1 MTAPESLLDG
11 RVVLHVGDSRDVLAG
26 FAAASIDAVVCDP
39 PYALVSIGK
48 RFGKAA
54 AAPAKDYAGTREGAT
69 GAYARASAGFMGQ
82 AWDTGETAFDPAFW
96 RAVLRVLKPGGHV
109 VAFGGTRSYH
119 HLAMAIETAGFE
131 MRDSIGEL
139 FDLVP
144 EVRRFVESLD
154 DAQRDAFLRIA
165 DLIGFEGILAW
176 VYGTGFSKSHDVA
189 KGIAKRRTEDVEP
202 VRAVCR
208 FIRSAM
214 DAKHLKSRDLTHH
227 FENCNARL
235 IDHWAARDSDS
246 QPSLPTLDQWF
257 KLVDVLNLAGRERF
271 GIVAAEVV
279 RLNQR
284 KGSHGE
290 RWADAEVIGVNEVES
305 PGFGDHR
312 FSGDRTIRALDE
324 GAAAWQ
330 GFGTALKPAFE
341 PIVLARKPL
350 EGTVAENVLR
360 YGTGALNID
369 GCRIHADD
377 AQGGPYTVKRR
388 KPGATLNATGG
399 SWRPDAGGELYHGE
413 MKAGRLPTNLTHD
426 GSGAVMAAFPGGS
439 ISAAR
444 FFYSAKADADDRLGS
459 GHPTI
464 KPVDLMRWLV
474 RLVTPPG
481 GLVLDPFAGSGT
493 TGEAAFRE
501 GCRAVLVEREEKYA
515 ADIRRR
521 MALVTEGPT
530 TRKAAAAKAKTERR
544 GGAVDAGPL
553 FGAASGE
560 TGEAAE

>member
-48 RFGKAA
+48 RFGKAG

-119 HLAMAIETAGFE
+119 HLATAIETAGFE
-131 MRDSIGEL
+131 MRDSIGDM

-176 VYGTGFSKSHDVA
+176 VYGTRFPKNHDVA
-189 KGIAKRRTEDVEP
+189 KGIDKAAGAKRR
-202 VRAVCR
+202 
-208 FIRSAM
+208 
-214 DAKHLKSRDLTHH
+214 
-227 FENCNARL
+227 
-235 IDHWAARDSDS
+235 
-246 QPSLPTLDQWF
+246 
-257 KLVDVLNLAGRERF
+257 VLA
-271 GIVAAEVV
+271 
-279 RLNQR
+279 
-284 KGSHGE
+284 
-290 RWADAEVIGVNEVES
+290 
-305 PGFGDHR
+305 
-312 FSGDRTIRALDE
+312 E
-324 GAAAWQ
+324 GAPVKRMIPGADQHKAGWEKTNGRVFVPTVTAPATAEAERWQ

-350 EGTVAENVLR
+350 EGTVAETVLR

-369 GCRIHADD
+369 GCRVGSSKTVPASLPKNRSEVYGGGI
-377 AQGGPYTVKRR
+377 GGPRQADEE
-388 KPGATLNATGG
+388 PGRDPNV
-399 SWRPDAGGELYHGE
+399 
-413 MKAGRLPTNLTHD
+413 GRHPANLIHD
-426 GSGAVMAAFPGGS
+426 GSDGVVAAFPAEAGAYAPVRTRGS
-439 ISAAR
+439 DKFRNTYGAFAGNRDEAGSTFHGDSGSAAR

-481 GLVLDPFAGSGT
+481 GVVLDPFAGTGT

-501 GCRAVLVEREEKYA
+501 GCRAVLVEREERYA

-521 MALVTEGPT
+521 MALVTEGPA
-530 TRKAAAAKAKTERR
+530 TRKAAAAKAKAERR

-553 FGAASGE
+553 FGATDGE
-560 TGEAAE
+560 PGEAAE

>member
-1 MTAPESLLDG
+1 MSEPETLLDG
-11 RVVLHVGDSRDVLAG
+11 RVVLHIGDSRDVLVG

-48 RFGKAA
+48 RFGKAG
-54 AAPAKDYAGTREGAT
+54 AAPAKDYAGTRDGAT

-109 VAFGGTRSYH
+109 IAFGGTRSYH
-119 HLAMAIETAGFE
+119 HLAMAIEMAGFE
-131 MRDSIGEL
+131 MRDSIGDM

-176 VYGTGFSKSHDVA
+176 VYGTGFPKNHDVA
-189 KGIAKRRTEDVEP
+189 KGIDKAAGAKRR
-202 VRAVCR
+202 
-208 FIRSAM
+208 
-214 DAKHLKSRDLTHH
+214 
-227 FENCNARL
+227 
-235 IDHWAARDSDS
+235 
-246 QPSLPTLDQWF
+246 
-257 KLVDVLNLAGRERF
+257 VL
-271 GIVAAEVV
+271 
-279 RLNQR
+279 
-284 KGSHGE
+284 S
-290 RWADAEVIGVNEVES
+290 
-305 PGFGDHR
+305 
-312 FSGDRTIRALDE
+312 E
-324 GAAAWQ
+324 GAPVKRMVPGADQHKTGWEKANGRVFVPTVTAPATAEAERWQ

-360 YGTGALNID
+360 YGTGALNIG
-369 GCRIHADD
+369 GCRVGTDVVGW
-377 AQGGPYTVKRR
+377 GGAR
-388 KPGATLNATGG
+388 GG
-399 SWRPDAGGELYHGE
+399 SDDPAQSQGRNYRLGDGEARPVE
-413 MKAGRLPTNLTHD
+413 GRYPANLIHD
-426 GSGAVMAAFPGGS
+426 GSDVVVAAFPDSDGQNGALKGGEAS
-439 ISAAR
+439 SAEIYGKFGPKKPHLPRGDSGSAAR

-464 KPVDLMRWLV
+464 KPVDLVRWLV

-521 MALVTEGPT
+521 MALATEGLAI
-530 TRKAAAAKAKTERR
+530 RKMASAKAKAERR
-544 GGAVDAGPL
+544 GGAVNLGPL
-553 FGAASGE
+553 FDVE
-560 TGEAAE
+560 NPEAAE

>member
-1 MTAPESLLDG
+1 MSEPLLDG
-11 RVVLHVGDSRDVLAG
+11 RVVLHVGDSRNVLAG

-54 AAPAKDYAGTREGAT
+54 AAPAKDYSGTREGAT

-82 AWDTGETAFDPAFW
+82 SWDTGETAFDPAFW

-131 MRDSIGEL
+131 MRDSIGDM

-176 VYGTGFSKSHDVA
+176 VYGTGFPKSHDVA
-189 KGIAKRRTEDVEP
+189 KGIDKAAGVE
-202 VRAVCR
+202 R
-208 FIRSAM
+208 
-214 DAKHLKSRDLTHH
+214 
-227 FENCNARL
+227 
-235 IDHWAARDSDS
+235 
-246 QPSLPTLDQWF
+246 
-257 KLVDVLNLAGRERF
+257 
-271 GIVAAEVV
+271 EVV
-279 RLNQR
+279 GARRAHDIRGGNLMEASQG
-284 KGSHGE
+284 KGVGSHTITLTT
-290 RWADAEVIGVNEVES
+290 ATSPDA
-305 PGFGDHR
+305 R
-312 FSGDRTIRALDE
+312 Q
-324 GAAAWQ
+324 WQ
-330 GFGTALKPAFE
+330 GWGTALKPAFE

-350 EGTVAENVLR
+350 EGTVAETVLR

-369 GCRIHADD
+369 GCRVGTDVVGW
-377 AQGGPYTVKRR
+377 GGAR
-388 KPGATLNATGG
+388 GG
-399 SWRPDAGGELYHGE
+399 SDDPAQSQGRNYRLGAGEARPVE
-413 MKAGRLPTNLTHD
+413 GRYPANLIHD
-426 GSGAVMAAFPGGS
+426 GSDVVVAAFPAEAGAFAPVRGS
-439 ISAAR
+439 EPSVPAKGDVVYGHRERVAHHHHGDSGSAAR

-481 GLVLDPFAGSGT
+481 GVVLDPFAGSGT

-521 MALVTEGPT
+521 MALVTEGPA
-530 TRKAAAAKAKTERR
+530 TRKAAAAKAKAERR

-553 FGAASGE
+553 FGATGGE